1 MNSLTKRREPFT
13 YMLYLGILG
22 SGILFLF
29 IFLVFLKKE
38 YSNQDIPVAT
48 PKIFWLS
55 TATILLSSLGLF
67 LSKSYVKAEKFSL
80 YRLALVISFILGI
93 LFITFQIIGWQQL
106 YQKNITIQNHT
117 GASFLFILSALHIAH
132 TLGGLI
138 ALAMTVFKAFKHA
151 SYVDSFVYNVNPP
164 NQLRLKLVSIYWHFL
179 DIMWL
184 IIFLFMLYHAS

>member
-38 YSNQDIPVAT
+38 YNNQDIPVAT

-67 LSKSYVKAEKFSL
+67 LSKSYVKSEKFSL

-117 GASFLFILSALHIAH
+117 GASFLFILSALHIVH
-132 TLGGLI
+132 TLGGLV

>member
-1 MNSLTKRREPFT
+1 M
-13 YMLYLGILG
+13 
-22 SGILFLF
+22 
-29 IFLVFLKKE
+29 
-38 YSNQDIPVAT
+38 
-48 PKIFWLS
+48 
-55 TATILLSSLGLF
+55 
-67 LSKSYVKAEKFSL
+67 SKSYVKSEKFSL
-80 YRLALVISFILGI
+80 YRLALVISFVLGI

-117 GASFLFILSALHIAH
+117 GASFLFILSALHIVH